1 MKKVLF
7 ATIAMIGL
15 ALAAVSTASAGGM
28 YEVSRTSTLENGT
41 FVPALA
47 VLAAGE
53 RQVFKLGENGLTRDI
68 VFNPDKA
75 RAFATSRVALPPGIV
90 LSVAL
95 RGGGA
100 VDAFGNET
108 SSSGGRW

>member
-7 ATIAMIGL
+7 AAIAMIGL
-15 ALAAVSTASAGGM
+15 TLAAVSTASAGGM

-68 VFNPDKA
+68 VFNADKA
-75 RAFATSRVALPPGIV
+75 LAFAARNVALPVGV
-90 LSVAL
+90 TLSVAL

-100 VDAFGNET
+100 VDAVGNEI
-108 SSSGGRW
+108 SSFGGSW